1 MKLGNLTVSSK
12 SFGQHGKIP
21 KQHTVEGEGK
31 SPQIEWKGVPSGTKQ
46 LVLICHDPDAPL
58 PNGFTHWVV
67 YGMPPQ
73 TTGLPEGEGSGFT
86 QGVNDTGRPGYIGPA
101 PPPGHGV
108 HHYYFW
114 LYALGD
120 GPKLAPHLSRKALLE
135 AIENNVLEQA
145 RLVGTYER

>member
-73 TTGLPEGEGSGFT
+73 TTALPEGEGSGFT
-86 QGVNDTGRPGYIGPA
+86 QGVNDTGRPGYMGPPLRQA
-101 PPPGHGV
+101 TGSITTTSGSM
-108 HHYYFW
+108 
-114 LYALGD
+114 
-120 GPKLAPHLSRKALLE
+120 LSGT
-135 AIENNVLEQA
+135 A
-145 RLVGTYER
+145 RSWRLT